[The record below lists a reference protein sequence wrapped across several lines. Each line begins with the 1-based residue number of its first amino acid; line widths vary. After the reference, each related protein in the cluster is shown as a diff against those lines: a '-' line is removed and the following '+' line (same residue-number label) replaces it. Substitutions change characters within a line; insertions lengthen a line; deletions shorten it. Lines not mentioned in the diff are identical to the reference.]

1 MPLEHPPPPPPPG
14 GGKSGQSMIQ
24 WIKDVV
30 TGPYEDKVKEKAIGD
45 ALK

>member
-1 MPLEHPPPPPPPG
+1 MPEHPPSPPTKG
-14 GGKSGQSMIQ
+14 SETMIQ

-30 TGPYEDKVKEKAIGD
+30 TGPYTDKVKEEAIAD

>member
-1 MPLEHPPPPPPPG
+1 MPEHPPPPPPPG
-14 GGKSGQSMIQ
+14 GGGKSSESLIQ

-30 TGPYEDKVKEKAIGD
+30 TGPYSDQEKQKAIED

>member
-1 MPLEHPPPPPPPG
+1 
-14 GGKSGQSMIQ
+14 MIQ

-30 TGPYEDKVKEKAIGD
+30 TGPYTDKVKEAAIAD